1 MCHWRLALWFQK
13 LKPGPVSLSNC
24 CPWIEIALSYFS
36 STTSACMTPCLL
48 TWWQQTRPLNC
59 KPAPG
64 KCFLLLRV
72 AVAMVSLPG
81 NRTLTKILSNFCW
94 DRIFYWIW
102 SLPNL
107 ARLLGQ
113 WVAGLQS
120 SGLCLPVLG
129 LYSVPSCPISTFY
142 VMLGLWTHPQLWL
155 KSLSE
160 SLNLVMPHC
169 SRRMREHR

>member
-72 AVAMVSLPG
+72 AVAMVSLHG
-81 NRTLTKILSNFCW
+81 NRTLRLCLIFVETESFTESGACPIWLDCLGSEWQGSNPLVFASQYWDYTVCHHVQFLHSTWCW
-94 DRIFYWIW
+94 DSEHTPSF
-102 SLPNL
+102 
-107 ARLLGQ
+107 
-113 WVAGLQS
+113 GL
-120 SGLCLPVLG
+120 
-129 LYSVPSCPISTFY
+129 
-142 VMLGLWTHPQLWL
+142 
-155 KSLSE
+155 
-160 SLNLVMPHC
+160 
-169 SRRMREHR
+169 RA